1 MCSGVFFVGVS
12 HAIQSA
18 ALCEIHAS
26 LELMNSSSIITNAA
40 PMLTWLVTALLT
52 HPEFLQEF
60 RSKAEQY
67 ISGSEKGPVDIKF
80 DIPSF
85 CAEPFIQ
92 GVWKEA
98 LRLGVTSASARVVT
112 RDSEI
117 EGYTVK
123 KGSVLLLPTRNM
135 HFEERVFHHPYEFN
149 PWRWL
154 PLDEKSSSPSTF
166 GQVSSEQLRRQNNSL
181 RPFGGG
187 TGVCSG
193 RFIAEQE
200 VMMAAAVLLHLFEF
214 EFEQRQSIPCP
225 NLNPQG
231 LAAMYP
237 IVDPKVIVSRRRT
250 VRM

>member
-1 MCSGVFFVGVS
+1 MGVS
-12 HAIQSA
+12 HAMKST
-18 ALCEIHAS
+18 ALCKIHPS

-52 HPEFLQEF
+52 HPELLQEF

-67 ISGSEKGPVDIKF
+67 IYGSEKRSPTDIKF

-92 GVWKEA
+92 GVWKES

-135 HFEERVFHHPYEFN
+135 HFEERVFHHPHEFN
-149 PWRWL
+149 PWRWVL
-154 PLDEKSSSPSTF
+154 LDEKSSSPSTF
-166 GQVSSEQLRRQNNSL
+166 GQVSPEQLKRQNNSL

-214 EFEQRQSIPCP
+214 EFEQGQSIPSP

-237 IVDPKVIVSRRRT
+237 IVDPKVIVSRRRI
-250 VRM
+250 VRT

>member
-1 MCSGVFFVGVS
+1 
-12 HAIQSA
+12 
-18 ALCEIHAS
+18 
-26 LELMNSSSIITNAA
+26 
-40 PMLTWLVTALLT
+40 MLTWLVTALLT
-52 HPEFLQEF
+52 HPELLQQF

-67 ISGSEKGPVDIKF
+67 ISSSENGLPTDIKF
-80 DIPSF
+80 DIPNF

-117 EGYTVK
+117 EGYTVR

-135 HFEERVFHHPYEFN
+135 HFEECVFHHPYEFN
-149 PWRWL
+149 PWRWVI
-154 PLDEKSSSPSTF
+154 LDDDSSSPSTF
-166 GQVSSEQLRRQNNSL
+166 GQVSPEQLKKQNNSL

-200 VMMAAAVLLHLFEF
+200 VMMAAAILLYLFEF
-214 EFEQRQSIPCP
+214 EFEQGQSIPSP
-225 NLNPQG
+225 NLNPRG

-237 IVDPKVIVSRRRT
+237 IVDPKVIVSRRKRGRT
-250 VRM
+250 R

>member
-1 MCSGVFFVGVS
+1 
-12 HAIQSA
+12 
-18 ALCEIHAS
+18 
-26 LELMNSSSIITNAA
+26 
-40 PMLTWLVTALLT
+40 MLTWLVTALLT
-52 HPEFLQEF
+52 HPELLQQF
-60 RSKAEQY
+60 RSKAEQH
-67 ISGSEKGPVDIKF
+67 ISGSEKGSPSDIRI
-80 DIPSF
+80 DIPNF

-149 PWRWL
+149 PWRWV
-154 PLDEKSSSPSTF
+154 LDENPSSSSAS
-166 GQVSSEQLRRQNNSL
+166 GKVSPEQLKRQNNSL

-214 EFEQRQSIPCP
+214 EFQPGQSIPSP

-237 IVDPKVIVSRRRT
+237 LVDPKVVVSRRNT
-250 VRM
+250 MSG